1 MRRFII
7 CGLFAAIALAL
18 AVPAMAQSQGDDKY
32 VGIGF
37 IVGEP
42 TGLDAKFFL
51 NNEHALEFGLAW
63 DLNGQN
69 ELHLQGDYLWHRY
82 GLIDLKNGDE
92 MPLFFGIGARF
103 VATEDDPGDNHND
116 DDVFGIR
123 FPVGLAYMFTNYPF
137 DIFMEIVPILDL
149 TPDSDFDL
157 EGALGARFWF

>member
-7 CGLFAAIALAL
+7 CGLFAATALTL
-18 AVPAMAQSQGDDKY
+18 AAPAAQSQGDDKY
-32 VGIGF
+32 AGIGF

-63 DLNGQN
+63 DLSG
-69 ELHLQGDYLWHRY
+69 EDDIHLQGDYLWHRY

-103 VATEDDPGDNHND
+103 VARDGHDNEGHD
-116 DDVFGIR
+116 FDDVFGIR

-137 DIFMEIVPILDL
+137 DIFMEIVPILDVV
-149 TPDSDFDL
+149 PDSDFDL
-157 EGALGARFWF
+157 EGAIGARFWF